1 MSLRNVAAYRKNRVL
16 ISMPET
22 LLYADDNALHREVME
37 ARLLRLGYRVVTAS
51 SGLDALSKFAAEPID
66 LAIVDYYMPDMC
78 GDLVALE
85 MKSTKPAVPVIIF
98 SGTFTLS
105 EMVIAF
111 VDGFIS
117 TSDEPEV
124 LLNKIADVLAP
135 QRSIRAS

>member
-66 LAIVDYYMPDMC
+66 LAIVDYYMP
-78 GDLVALE
+78 
-85 MKSTKPAVPVIIF
+85 VIIF